1 MFYKRFWG
9 TVYPPG
15 IIKMEVKTMKD
26 IFEKNTI
33 KSAVEEIQKLV
44 TDNGYY
50 IILFPFY
57 FPELG
62 IGQKHSVVGKPRCQ
76 TRIANL
82 LKSNGIEGKK
92 LAPCFYVFFS
102 NDITEEEKKNAEL
115 EARRCAY
122 WYDIIGD

>member
-1 MFYKRFWG
+1 MVNLIYRCLP
-9 TVYPPG
+9 T
-15 IIKMEVKTMKD
+15 
-26 IFEKNTI
+26 NLL
-33 KSAVEEIQKLV
+33 LV
-44 TDNGYY
+44 LFLALVQV
-50 IILFPFY
+50 LFPFY